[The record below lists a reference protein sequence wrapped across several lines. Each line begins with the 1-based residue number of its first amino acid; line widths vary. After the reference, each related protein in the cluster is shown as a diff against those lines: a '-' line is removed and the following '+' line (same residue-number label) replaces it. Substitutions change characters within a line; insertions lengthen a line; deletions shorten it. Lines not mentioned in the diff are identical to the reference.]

1 MKAFF
6 SHKSPRILGMNARN
20 LLFVRP
26 YNRGRSVKLARNKL
40 ATKKRLAKFNLPTAK
55 LYGVIRNRREL
66 FQFDWTTLPTGF
78 ALKPNFGLGGNGI
91 IIVYGKNKQGNWIG
105 SGERIYTKKDLILHI
120 SNILDGN
127 FSISNVPDIAYFEE
141 RLTLTEEFKAISY
154 KGIPDIRII
163 VFNSVP
169 VMAEL
174 RLPTKKSE
182 GKANLSIGG
191 IGVGIDLTTGITT
204 YAHAKHIGEI
214 TKHPDYDT
222 ALQNIKVP
230 QWDEVLRIS
239 VEAARAIGLGY
250 GGIDIV
256 LDKKLGP
263 VLLEVNGHPGLE
275 IQNVNHATLR
285 DRLDRIRGLNITSAA
300 KGLAVCKELFGTED
314 VSEQKKPVL
323 GVFENVE
330 IFNSSGSQ
338 QLVRAL
344 LDTSLL
350 STTLTKDFAIKLGY
364 HAAVA
369 ALNTLV
375 IPSVVQAGDVQ
386 QVETSLR
393 ESINGLHPDLID
405 IVAVR
410 SSGQYVIRPKIP
422 LTLKIGQRLIST
434 QAAIALDN
442 KLSYPVIVGR
452 KDLHGFLI
460 NPAKTK

>member
-1 MKAFF
+1 MKKLL
-6 SHKSPRILGMNARN
+6 SHKPARILGMNARN

-26 YNRGRSVKLARNKL
+26 YNTGRAVKLARNKL
-40 ATKKRLAKFNLPTAK
+40 ATKRRLLKFKLPTAQ
-55 LYGVIRNRREL
+55 LYGAIHNRREL
-66 FQFDWTTLPTGF
+66 FQFDWSTLPASF

-91 IIVYGKNKQGNWIG
+91 IILYGKNKQGHWIG
-105 SGERIYTKKDLILHI
+105 SGDRTYSKKDLVLHI

-141 RLTLTEEFKAISY
+141 RLTLAEEFKAISY
-154 KGIPDIRII
+154 KGIPDIRVI

-204 YAHAKHIGEI
+204 YAHAKHLGEI

-222 ALQNIKVP
+222 TLRDIIIPHWN
-230 QWDEVLRIS
+230 EVLRIS
-239 VEAARAIGLGY
+239 VEAARAVGLGY

-263 VLLEVNGHPGLE
+263 VILEVNGHPGLE

-285 DRLDRIRGLNITSAA
+285 DRLDRISGLNITSAT
-300 KGLAVCKELFGTED
+300 KGLAVCKELFGTTD
-314 VSEQKKPVL
+314 LPEQNSPIL
-323 GVFENVE
+323 GVFENIE
-330 IFNSSGSQ
+330 IFTSTGERQ
-338 QLVRAL
+338 ILRAL

-364 HAAVA
+364 QSVIT
-369 ALNTLV
+369 ALEKLV
-375 IPSVVQAGDVQ
+375 IPTTILASDAQ
-386 QVETSLR
+386 QVEASFR
-393 ESINGLHPDLID
+393 EAIQGLHPDLID

-410 SSGQYVIRPKIP
+410 SDGKYVIRPKIP
-422 LTLKIGQRLIST
+422 IKFKIGQRLIST

-442 KLSYPVIVGR
+442 KLSYPVIIGR